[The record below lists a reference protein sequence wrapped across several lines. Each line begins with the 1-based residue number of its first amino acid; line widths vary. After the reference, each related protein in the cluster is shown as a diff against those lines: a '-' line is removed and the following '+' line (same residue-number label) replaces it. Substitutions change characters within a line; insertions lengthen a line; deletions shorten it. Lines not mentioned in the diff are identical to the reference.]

1 MKNKSKYLGPTLNL
15 NINKDDSELND
26 FLFAWEQF
34 ESRPNKIV
42 IHNTY
47 SSKLFN
53 ELFSEYIEERN
64 FFTEVIPSDEEF
76 IINDKMFVKINEGVY
91 CSYIII
97 DRRHENS
104 IISEITFYY
113 KSESDFEMVQ
123 ELVEKLNSCIVGFD
137 EDEYNIINTISL
149 SASGLELE
157 PIDISEF
164 NFDDFEMY
172 YSKSTY
178 KEINKLVKDIKKSN
192 KGLSILYGERG
203 TGKTSVINY
212 LASKLDRIV
221 IFIPNNMI
229 EHTINNS
236 EFRKFLKRYARPII
250 IIDDCEMLFHEYF
263 TKSNTFVN
271 NLLQMTDG
279 FLSDSIEA
287 NVIAIFNV
295 DNEDEIDHSLLES
308 NNLLKVIEF
317 DYLSIDES
325 NELSE
330 HIGNKKTAKNKSRV
344 LDIIRNNKKPKDKKD
359 FGL

>member
-15 NINKDDSELND
+15 NINKDDSSLND

-47 SSKLFN
+47 SSKLFS
-53 ELFSEYIEERN
+53 ELFTEYVKERN
-64 FFTEVIPSDEEF
+64 FFTEVIPSDEDF
-76 IINDKMFVKINEGVY
+76 IINDKMFVKINDGVY

-104 IISEITFYY
+104 IISEISFYY
-113 KSESDFEMVQ
+113 RSEEDFDLVQ
-123 ELVEKLNSCIVGFD
+123 EIVEKLNSCIVGFD

-157 PIDISEF
+157 PIDISEYE
-164 NFDDFEMY
+164 FDDFDMY
-172 YSKSTY
+172 YTKDTY
-178 KEINKLVKDIKKSN
+178 KELNKLVKDIKKST
-192 KGLSILYGERG
+192 KGLSILYGDRG

-236 EFRKFLKRYARPII
+236 EFRKFLKRYSRPII
-250 IIDDCEMLFHEYF
+250 IIDDCEMLFNEYF
-263 TKSNTFVN
+263 SKSNTFVN
-271 NLLQMTDG
+271 NLLQMTEG
-279 FLSDSIEA
+279 FLADSIEA
-287 NVIAIFNV
+287 SVITIFNV
-295 DNEDEIDHSLLES
+295 SSEDEIDESLIDSNNLIRKIEFGYLTEEES
-308 NNLLKVIEF
+308 NNLSE
-317 DYLSIDES
+317 YL
-325 NELSE
+325 
-330 HIGNKKTAKNKSRV
+330 GNKPNFKNKSRV
-344 LDIIRNNKKPKDKKD
+344 LDIIRNNKKSRNKGD